1 MERSHAYCRW
11 RSIVTIKRRSVTAQT
26 ADFKWKKTGKEMVG
40 GMSEQYLNILEE
52 SLRKK
57 IEVLDEI
64 IAKNE
69 EQKKIL
75 EAEEFD
81 PEVFDQNTQEKGE
94 LIDRLELLDS
104 GFEKVFERVKEEL
117 ETNKEAHKE
126 QILRLQD
133 AIRTITEK
141 SVFIQTTEERN
152 RKTVEQKFKKER
164 EKIQFGKNSMK
175 VARQYYNNMRG
186 INGGVASAFVDNK
199 Q

>member
-1 MERSHAYCRW
+1 
-11 RSIVTIKRRSVTAQT
+11 
-26 ADFKWKKTGKEMVG
+26 MVG